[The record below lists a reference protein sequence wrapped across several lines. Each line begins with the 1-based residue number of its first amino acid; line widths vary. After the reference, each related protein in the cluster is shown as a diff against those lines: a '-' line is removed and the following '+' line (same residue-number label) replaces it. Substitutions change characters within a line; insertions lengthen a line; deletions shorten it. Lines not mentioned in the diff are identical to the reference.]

1 MIIPKLKKIKSEK
14 KYHDLNLIDEYEDPN
29 CEDKELKLIEQELD
43 SPKVWRGS
51 MNEKIKMRILHL
63 IDLGARYENS
73 SELKEIIDQ
82 HSKARELYE
91 NLLKSEEN
99 LTNFYGSIDDKKISE
114 RFDQIIEE
122 GLNPKQNKVPWLKPA
137 VGFAIAAGFL
147 IFGFNFLKGSSL
159 LDKQK
164 TIYAVY
170 DGVDGLLV
178 GANVMIN
185 GLSIGNVTEL
195 DFLSNST
202 KILVT
207 LKVKD
212 KLNFSSKSTASI
224 YETGVLGGLAI
235 SIDPIFE
242 RESIVKTG
250 DTLNSSVR
258 PGLTELINRQI
269 EPLSRQ
275 LQSTITSVDSIFTG
289 ASNVLNRQTQEQIK
303 ESINVLTSA
312 IKAINNSSIIIEKTL
327 TDKNAQIN
335 NTIDNFEKISSN
347 LSEVSEELNSFGLSV
362 LSIGL
367 PSFITVINFLIL
379 YIKKPTDVISRIVN
393 IMLGRILIIYF
404 LPKTEK

>member
-1 MIIPKLKKIKSEK
+1 
-14 KYHDLNLIDEYEDPN
+14 
-29 CEDKELKLIEQELD
+29 
-43 SPKVWRGS
+43 
-51 MNEKIKMRILHL
+51 MRL
-63 IDLGARYENS
+63 S
-73 SELKEIIDQ
+73 KEI
-82 HSKARELYE
+82 KAAFFVLSTI
-91 NLLKSEEN
+91 LL
-99 LTNFYGSIDDKKISE
+99 F
-114 RFDQIIEE
+114 
-122 GLNPKQNKVPWLKPA
+122 
-137 VGFAIAAGFL
+137 

-170 DGVDGLLV
+170 DEVDGLLV

-195 DFLSNST
+195 DFLPNST

-207 LKVKD
+207 IKVKD

-235 SIDPIFE
+235 SISPVFE
-242 RESIVKTG
+242 KESIIKTG
-250 DTLNSSVR
+250 DTLKSNVR

-289 ASNVLNRQTQEQIK
+289 ASNVLNRQTQEEIK

-312 IKAINNSSIIIEKTL
+312 IKAIKNSSIIIEQTL
-327 TDKNAQIN
+327 TSKNTQIN

-347 LSEVSEELNSFGLSV
+347 LSNVSDELNSFDLSTL
-362 LSIGL
+362 LSNLEVSVDGIG
-367 PSFITVINFLIL
+367 S
-379 YIKKPTDVISRIVN
+379 IVN
-393 IMLGRILIIYF
+393 KLESDNSTIGKLINEDEVYNNLNSSIESLNILINDIKAN
-404 LPKTEK
+404 PKKYVHFSVFGRK

>member
-1 MIIPKLKKIKSEK
+1 
-14 KYHDLNLIDEYEDPN
+14 
-29 CEDKELKLIEQELD
+29 
-43 SPKVWRGS
+43 
-51 MNEKIKMRILHL
+51 MRL
-63 IDLGARYENS
+63 S
-73 SELKEIIDQ
+73 KEI
-82 HSKARELYE
+82 KAAFFVLTTI
-91 NLLKSEEN
+91 LL
-99 LTNFYGSIDDKKISE
+99 F
-114 RFDQIIEE
+114 
-122 GLNPKQNKVPWLKPA
+122 
-137 VGFAIAAGFL
+137 
-147 IFGFNFLKGSSL
+147 IFGFNYLKGSSI

-170 DGVDGLLV
+170 DEVDGLLV

-195 DFLSNST
+195 DFLPNST

-235 SIDPIFE
+235 SITPVFE
-242 RESIVKTG
+242 KESIIKTG
-250 DTLNSSVR
+250 DTLKSNVR

-289 ASNVLNRQTQEQIK
+289 ASNVLNRQTQEEIK

-312 IKAINNSSIIIEKTL
+312 IKAIKNSSIIIEQTL
-327 TDKNAQIN
+327 TSKNTQIN

-347 LSEVSEELNSFGLSV
+347 LSNVSDELNSFGLSTL
-362 LSIGL
+362 LSNLEVSVDGIG
-367 PSFITVINFLIL
+367 S
-379 YIKKPTDVISRIVN
+379 IVN
-393 IMLGRILIIYF
+393 KLESDNSTIGKLINEDEVYNNLNSSIESLNILINDIKAN
-404 LPKTEK
+404 PKKYVHFSVFGRK

>member
-1 MIIPKLKKIKSEK
+1 
-14 KYHDLNLIDEYEDPN
+14 
-29 CEDKELKLIEQELD
+29 
-43 SPKVWRGS
+43 
-51 MNEKIKMRILHL
+51 MRL
-63 IDLGARYENS
+63 S
-73 SELKEIIDQ
+73 KEI
-82 HSKARELYE
+82 KAAFFVLTTI
-91 NLLKSEEN
+91 LL
-99 LTNFYGSIDDKKISE
+99 F
-114 RFDQIIEE
+114 
-122 GLNPKQNKVPWLKPA
+122 
-137 VGFAIAAGFL
+137 
-147 IFGFNFLKGSSL
+147 IFGFNYLKGSSI

-170 DGVDGLLV
+170 DEVDGLLV

-195 DFLSNST
+195 DFLPNST

-235 SIDPIFE
+235 SITPVFE
-242 RESIVKTG
+242 KESIIKTG
-250 DTLNSSVR
+250 DTLKSNVR

-289 ASNVLNRQTQEQIK
+289 ASNVLNRQTQEEIK

-312 IKAINNSSIIIEKTL
+312 IKAIKNSSIIIEQTL
-327 TDKNAQIN
+327 TSKNTQIN

-347 LSEVSEELNSFGLSV
+347 LSNVSDELNSFGLSSL
-362 LSIGL
+362 LSNLEVSVDGIG
-367 PSFITVINFLIL
+367 S
-379 YIKKPTDVISRIVN
+379 IVN
-393 IMLGRILIIYF
+393 KLESDNSTIGKLINEDEVYNNLNSSIESLNILINDIKAN
-404 LPKTEK
+404 PKKYVHFSVFGRK

>member
-1 MIIPKLKKIKSEK
+1 LRLS
-14 KYHDLNLIDEYEDPN
+14 
-29 CEDKELKLIEQELD
+29 
-43 SPKVWRGS
+43 
-51 MNEKIKMRILHL
+51 
-63 IDLGARYENS
+63 
-73 SELKEIIDQ
+73 KEI
-82 HSKARELYE
+82 KAAFFVLSTI
-91 NLLKSEEN
+91 LL
-99 LTNFYGSIDDKKISE
+99 F
-114 RFDQIIEE
+114 
-122 GLNPKQNKVPWLKPA
+122 
-137 VGFAIAAGFL
+137 

-170 DGVDGLLV
+170 DEVDGLLV

-195 DFLSNST
+195 DFLPNST

-242 RESIVKTG
+242 KESTVKTG

-289 ASNVLNRQTQEQIK
+289 ASNVLNKQTQEEIK

-327 TDKNAQIN
+327 TAKNTQIN

-347 LSEVSEELNSFGLSV
+347 LSEVSDELNSFGLSNL
-362 LSIGL
+362 LSNLEVSVNG
-367 PSFITVINFLIL
+367 
-379 YIKKPTDVISRIVN
+379 ISSIVN
-393 IMLGRILIIYF
+393 KLDSDKSTIGKLINEDEVYNNLNSSIESLNSLIIDIKEN
-404 LPKTEK
+404 PKKYVHFSVFGRK

>member
-1 MIIPKLKKIKSEK
+1 
-14 KYHDLNLIDEYEDPN
+14 
-29 CEDKELKLIEQELD
+29 
-43 SPKVWRGS
+43 
-51 MNEKIKMRILHL
+51 MRL
-63 IDLGARYENS
+63 S
-73 SELKEIIDQ
+73 KEI
-82 HSKARELYE
+82 KAAFFVLSTI
-91 NLLKSEEN
+91 LL
-99 LTNFYGSIDDKKISE
+99 F
-114 RFDQIIEE
+114 
-122 GLNPKQNKVPWLKPA
+122 
-137 VGFAIAAGFL
+137 

-170 DGVDGLLV
+170 DEVDGLLV

-195 DFLSNST
+195 DFLPNST

-207 LKVKD
+207 IKVKD

-289 ASNVLNRQTQEQIK
+289 ASNVLNRQTQEEIK

-347 LSEVSEELNSFGLSV
+347 LSEVSNELNSFGLSSL
-362 LSIGL
+362 LSNLEVSVDG
-367 PSFITVINFLIL
+367 
-379 YIKKPTDVISRIVN
+379 ISSIVN
-393 IMLGRILIIYF
+393 KLDSDKSTIGKLINEDEVYNNLNSSIESLNSLISDIKANPKKYVHFSVFGR
-404 LPKTEK
+404 K

>member
-1 MIIPKLKKIKSEK
+1 M
-14 KYHDLNLIDEYEDPN
+14 
-29 CEDKELKLIEQELD
+29 
-43 SPKVWRGS
+43 
-51 MNEKIKMRILHL
+51 
-63 IDLGARYENS
+63 
-73 SELKEIIDQ
+73 
-82 HSKARELYE
+82 
-91 NLLKSEEN
+91 
-99 LTNFYGSIDDKKISE
+99 
-114 RFDQIIEE
+114 
-122 GLNPKQNKVPWLKPA
+122 
-137 VGFAIAAGFL
+137 
-147 IFGFNFLKGSSL
+147 KGSSL

-170 DGVDGLLV
+170 DEVDGLLV

-195 DFLSNST
+195 DFLPNST

-242 RESIVKTG
+242 RESIVNTG

-289 ASNVLNRQTQEQIK
+289 ASNVLNRQTQEEIK

-327 TDKNAQIN
+327 TTNSNKIN
-335 NTIDNFEKISSN
+335 NTIDNFEKISTN
-347 LSEVSEELNSFGLSV
+347 LSEVSDELNSFE
-362 LSIGL
+362 LSILLSNLEVSVDGISSIVDKL
-367 PSFITVINFLIL
+367 DSDKSTIGKLINEDEVYDNLNLSIESLNSLISD
-379 YIKKPTDVISRIVN
+379 IKANPKKYVHFSVF
-393 IMLGRILIIYF
+393 GR
-404 LPKTEK
+404 K

>member
-1 MIIPKLKKIKSEK
+1 LRLS
-14 KYHDLNLIDEYEDPN
+14 
-29 CEDKELKLIEQELD
+29 
-43 SPKVWRGS
+43 
-51 MNEKIKMRILHL
+51 
-63 IDLGARYENS
+63 
-73 SELKEIIDQ
+73 KEI
-82 HSKARELYE
+82 KAAFFVLSTI
-91 NLLKSEEN
+91 LL
-99 LTNFYGSIDDKKISE
+99 F
-114 RFDQIIEE
+114 
-122 GLNPKQNKVPWLKPA
+122 
-137 VGFAIAAGFL
+137 
-147 IFGFNFLKGSSL
+147 IFGFNYLKGSSI

-170 DGVDGLLV
+170 DEVDGLLV

-195 DFLSNST
+195 DFLPNST

-235 SIDPIFE
+235 SIEPVFE

-250 DTLNSSVR
+250 DTLMSSVR

-289 ASNVLNRQTQEQIK
+289 ASNVLNRQTQEEIK
-303 ESINVLTSA
+303 ESISVLTSA
-312 IKAINNSSIIIEKTL
+312 INAINNSSLIIEQTL
-327 TDKNAQIN
+327 TSKNTQIN

-347 LSEVSEELNSFGLSV
+347 LSSVSNELNSFGLTSLLSNLEISV
-362 LSIGL
+362 DG
-367 PSFITVINFLIL
+367 
-379 YIKKPTDVISRIVN
+379 ISSIVN
-393 IMLGRILIIYF
+393 KLNSDNTTLGKLINEDEVYNNLNSSIESLNILINDIKAN
-404 LPKTEK
+404 PKKYVHFSVFGRK

>member
-1 MIIPKLKKIKSEK
+1 
-14 KYHDLNLIDEYEDPN
+14 
-29 CEDKELKLIEQELD
+29 LKL
-43 SPKVWRGS
+43 S
-51 MNEKIKMRILHL
+51 
-63 IDLGARYENS
+63 
-73 SELKEIIDQ
+73 KEI
-82 HSKARELYE
+82 KAAFFVLSTI
-91 NLLKSEEN
+91 LL
-99 LTNFYGSIDDKKISE
+99 F
-114 RFDQIIEE
+114 
-122 GLNPKQNKVPWLKPA
+122 
-137 VGFAIAAGFL
+137 

-170 DGVDGLLV
+170 DEVDGLLV

-195 DFLSNST
+195 DFLPNST

-242 RESIVKTG
+242 KESTVKTG

-289 ASNVLNRQTQEQIK
+289 ASNVLNKQTQEEIK

-327 TDKNAQIN
+327 TAKNTQIN

-347 LSEVSEELNSFGLSV
+347 LSEVSDELNSFGLSNL
-362 LSIGL
+362 LSNLEVSVDG
-367 PSFITVINFLIL
+367 
-379 YIKKPTDVISRIVN
+379 ISSIVN
-393 IMLGRILIIYF
+393 KLDSDKSTIGKLINEDEVYNNLNSSIESLNSLIIDIKEN
-404 LPKTEK
+404 PKKYVHFSVFGRK

>member
-1 MIIPKLKKIKSEK
+1 MKLS
-14 KYHDLNLIDEYEDPN
+14 
-29 CEDKELKLIEQELD
+29 
-43 SPKVWRGS
+43 
-51 MNEKIKMRILHL
+51 
-63 IDLGARYENS
+63 
-73 SELKEIIDQ
+73 KEI
-82 HSKARELYE
+82 KAAFFVLTTI
-91 NLLKSEEN
+91 LL
-99 LTNFYGSIDDKKISE
+99 F
-114 RFDQIIEE
+114 
-122 GLNPKQNKVPWLKPA
+122 
-137 VGFAIAAGFL
+137 

-159 LDKQK
+159 LDRQK

-170 DGVDGLLV
+170 DEVDGLLV

-195 DFLSNST
+195 DFLPSST

-207 LKVKD
+207 LKVRD

-235 SIDPIFE
+235 SIEPIFE

-289 ASNVLNRQTQEQIK
+289 ASNVLNSQTQEEIK

-312 IKAINNSSIIIEKTL
+312 IKAINNSSIIIEETL
-327 TDKNAQIN
+327 TAKSSQIN

-347 LSEVSEELNSFGLSV
+347 LSEVSDELNSFGLSNL
-362 LSIGL
+362 LSNLEVSVDGISSIVDKLDSDKSTIGKL
-367 PSFITVINFLIL
+367 INEDEVYNNLNSSIESLNSLISD
-379 YIKKPTDVISRIVN
+379 IKANPKKYVHFSVF
-393 IMLGRILIIYF
+393 GR
-404 LPKTEK
+404 K

>member
-1 MIIPKLKKIKSEK
+1 
-14 KYHDLNLIDEYEDPN
+14 
-29 CEDKELKLIEQELD
+29 
-43 SPKVWRGS
+43 
-51 MNEKIKMRILHL
+51 MRL
-63 IDLGARYENS
+63 S
-73 SELKEIIDQ
+73 KEI
-82 HSKARELYE
+82 KAAFFVLTTI
-91 NLLKSEEN
+91 LL
-99 LTNFYGSIDDKKISE
+99 F
-114 RFDQIIEE
+114 
-122 GLNPKQNKVPWLKPA
+122 
-137 VGFAIAAGFL
+137 
-147 IFGFNFLKGSSL
+147 IFGFNYLKGSSI

-170 DGVDGLLV
+170 DEVDGLLV

-195 DFLSNST
+195 DFLPNST

-235 SIDPIFE
+235 SITPVFE
-242 RESIVKTG
+242 KESIIKTG
-250 DTLNSSVR
+250 DTLKSNVR

-289 ASNVLNRQTQEQIK
+289 ASNVLNRQTQEEIK

-312 IKAINNSSIIIEKTL
+312 IKAIKNSSIIIEQTL
-327 TDKNAQIN
+327 TSKNTQIN

-347 LSEVSEELNSFGLSV
+347 LSNVSDELNSFDLSTL
-362 LSIGL
+362 LSNLEVSVDGIG
-367 PSFITVINFLIL
+367 S
-379 YIKKPTDVISRIVN
+379 IVN
-393 IMLGRILIIYF
+393 KLESDNSTIGKLINEDEVYNNLNSSIESLNILINDIKAN
-404 LPKTEK
+404 PKKYVHFSVFGRK